1 MKKLIL
7 AMTLFC
13 ALLLPCFSQ
22 EEKEAYRYLENKIS
36 MAEPIELNIDLL
48 WLCKPWID
56 NKLVTIDHKNRFATI
71 EFLVDKNGKDY
82 AKMSPLCNYPKCSPT
97 NNFWVF
103 PESQTVCVWSSL
115 MMHIFNNKTKKK
127 NSFIPL
133 KSWKGYFDSA
143 FELSPNDLYMH
154 FYYWDVEDN
163 ARHIY
168 WTYNQKKKLINY
180 DDIIARISE
189 KLLFQLEPYGKKFLA
204 YETDYK
210 KNTCKYFY
218 YNIENEER
226 WSNDFTEKLT
236 EVFPEAFSEIF
247 INKEKRFLISLI
259 YRNQNGLLKR
269 NYALMTWSEDK
280 NDFGIFP
287 LDAIV
292 PKGKKMKTLES
303 ISDDRRWGV
312 FWLEGYKG
320 INNEVLFKY
329 AFVNFDSKYPMNFS
343 PLVIIDDYYG
353 RYKYWKYSSF
363 FIHPIYGQCFMYTML
378 DKETKKNKAYFYKMS
393 DVQKEIDRILLEKA
407 KSTLS
412 EGK

>member
-22 EEKEAYRYLENKIS
+22 KDLYLLEKF
-36 MAEPIELNIDLL
+36 AEPIELNIDLV

-168 WTYNQKKKLINY
+168 WTYNQKKKLIND

>member
-36 MAEPIELNIDLL
+36 MAEPIELNIDLV

-56 NKLVTIDHKNRFATI
+56 NKLVTIDGKNRFATI

-168 WTYNQKKKLINY
+168 WTYNQKKKLIND

-343 PLVIIDDYYG
+343 PLVIIDDY
-353 RYKYWKYSSF
+353 
-363 FIHPIYGQCFMYTML
+363 
-378 DKETKKNKAYFYKMS
+378 
-393 DVQKEIDRILLEKA
+393 
-407 KSTLS
+407 
-412 EGK
+412 

>member
-154 FYYWDVEDN
+154 FY
-163 ARHIY
+163 
-168 WTYNQKKKLINY
+168 
-180 DDIIARISE
+180 
-189 KLLFQLEPYGKKFLA
+189 
-204 YETDYK
+204 
-210 KNTCKYFY
+210 
-218 YNIENEER
+218 
-226 WSNDFTEKLT
+226 
-236 EVFPEAFSEIF
+236 
-247 INKEKRFLISLI
+247 
-259 YRNQNGLLKR
+259 
-269 NYALMTWSEDK
+269 
-280 NDFGIFP
+280 
-287 LDAIV
+287 
-292 PKGKKMKTLES
+292 
-303 ISDDRRWGV
+303 
-312 FWLEGYKG
+312 
-320 INNEVLFKY
+320 
-329 AFVNFDSKYPMNFS
+329 
-343 PLVIIDDYYG
+343 
-353 RYKYWKYSSF
+353 
-363 FIHPIYGQCFMYTML
+363 
-378 DKETKKNKAYFYKMS
+378 
-393 DVQKEIDRILLEKA
+393 
-407 KSTLS
+407 
-412 EGK
+412 